1 MKKKFKYGLFF
12 IGLFLIIFSIK
23 KIVKQE
29 IDQGVNIDNQKW
41 EKRYQQV
48 FNNSGYNKLIE
59 SDGILNK
66 LKNNPES
73 LQKLQG
79 KITNEFGIRDDIL
92 EYILKINSLDNKS
105 KYDAIKLAQANT
117 LLYFQINNS
126 NDANFFANKAALGMT
141 CLSIN
146 NKDWLKTIRHI
157 DAMMRDT
164 KERNERMWWVD
175 NHYLAYKVIGT
186 GLSTAD
192 ENDVCRNGGY

>member
-1 MKKKFKYGLFF
+1 MKKNFKYGLFF

-41 EKRYQQV
+41 EKRYPQV
-48 FNNSGYNKLIE
+48 FNNSGYNNLIE
-59 SDGILNK
+59 SNGILNK

-92 EYILKINSLDNKS
+92 EYILSLNLDESNN
-105 KYDAIKLAQANT
+105 YAAIKFSQISNYI
-117 LLYFQINNS
+117 YFSDIS
-126 NDANFFANKAALGMT
+126 VVDANFYSKKQVQALF
-141 CLSIN
+141 CLN
-146 NKDWLKTIRHI
+146 AKNWLKISRHI

-175 NHYLAYKVIGT
+175 NHYFAYKVIGT
-186 GLSTAD
+186 GLNSID
-192 ENDVCRNGGY
+192 EDNICKNGGY